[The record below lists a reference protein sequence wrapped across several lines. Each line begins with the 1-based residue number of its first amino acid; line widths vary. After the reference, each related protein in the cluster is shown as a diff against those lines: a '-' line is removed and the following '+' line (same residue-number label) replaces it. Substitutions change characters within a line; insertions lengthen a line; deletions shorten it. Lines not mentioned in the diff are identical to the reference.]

1 LQIDVSVPLAIIGF
15 SGIGLMHSKLR
26 IFNLHDGV
34 THIIG
39 IGKNR
44 LGLAAGQK
52 RQRGKKE

>member
-1 LQIDVSVPLAIIGF
+1 MLTSLSHFAIIAF

-39 IGKNR
+39 IGKNGF
-44 LGLAAGQK
+44 GLAAGDEHD
-52 RQRGKKE
+52 RGEE